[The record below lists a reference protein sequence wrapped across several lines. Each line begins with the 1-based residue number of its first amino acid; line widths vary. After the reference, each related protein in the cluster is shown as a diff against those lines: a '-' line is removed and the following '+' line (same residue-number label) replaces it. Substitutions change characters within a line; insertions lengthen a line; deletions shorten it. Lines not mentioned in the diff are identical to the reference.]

1 MTPVRNALIF
11 YTAWSCVSQRLVWL
25 CLHCL
30 QWPVLQ
36 HQKCLW
42 AASRVATKKVNY
54 QHNVTSYNTLYIIHY
69 THSTHYTMLPVTIHY
84 TLYTTHYTVHT
95 TQCYHLQY
103 IISTSYST
111 HYTVHSY
118 ATYNNT
124 SPQACNGL
132 MKLFC
137 GFYDILSL
145 ASNIYKI

>member
-54 QHNVTSYNTLYIIHY
+54 QHNVTSYNTLYIIH
-69 THSTHYTMLPVTIHY
+69 
-84 TLYTTHYTVHT
+84 TVHT
-95 TQCYHLQY
+95 TQCYQLQY
-103 IISTSYST
+103 II
-111 HYTVHSY
+111 HYTLHTTQYTLHNVT
-118 ATYNNT
+118 TYNT
-124 SPQACNGL
+124 LYLHHTVHTTQYTATPHTTT
-132 MKLFC
+132 
-137 GFYDILSL
+137 L
-145 ASNIYKI
+145 AHKHVMAL

>member
-1 MTPVRNALIF
+1 MLLFTTQLGAAWVS
-11 YTAWSCVSQRLVWL
+11 AWSGCVCTVCSGLCCSISVCGQPAEWQQRRLIINTML
-25 CLHCL
+25 
-30 QWPVLQ
+30 PVTIHL
-36 HQKCLW
+36 
-42 AASRVATKKVNY
+42 N
-54 QHNVTSYNTLYIIHY
+54 IIHY